1 LSGQEFSNDL
11 LTLVWVVLS
20 VSGVIFFDTKKKKTY
35 SNKLNSLDSVHTN
48 AIELK
53 NQLEST
59 FNEEVQVI
67 IDFNRLQPYGFNLG
81 PLGTQRE
88 NIEITNTKLTEG
100 YDTLRDTFFSSYD
113 ISKTQLKSKFASYIH
128 KQTNGLITIDFIG
141 VPPVGRESKNDYL
154 EAPKIMRLS
163 VNRRLT
169 FAIGTALI
177 SLGLFTAGSLIQQVY
192 FSDVTQLETQQQ
204 LRNLFMLND
213 ETSEE
218 LGESENIISQKVN
231 TEPGTYES
239 PVLGD
244 DSMELSD
251 SGLGELFNTIFSED
265 ATENIPDVFG
275 MLEIPQINLEQYVVT
290 GTSTE
295 ALTYG
300 PGYYT
305 KTSTPGNRGNVGI
318 AGHRTTYGAP
328 FSDLDKLQTGDE
340 IMLTVGTETFKY
352 IIDEILI
359 VDPDQGERY
368 LYNRGDER
376 ITLTTCH
383 PKFSDKLR
391 LIVTG
396 SLEKKEQV
404 N

>member
-1 LSGQEFSNDL
+1 MTGQEFTNDL
-11 LTLVWVVLS
+11 LTLIGVVLS
-20 VSGVIFFDTKKKKTY
+20 ISGVIFFDAKKKHTY
-35 SNKLNSLDSVHTN
+35 SNKLDTLDSVYTN

-67 IDFNRLQPYGFNLG
+67 IDFKRLQPYGFNYG
-81 PLGTQRE
+81 PLGAKRE

-100 YDTLRDTFFSSYD
+100 YDALRDTFLSSYD
-113 ISKTQLKSKFASYIH
+113 ISKNQLKSKFTSYIH
-128 KQTNGLITIDFIG
+128 KQTNGLITIDFTG
-141 VPPVGRESKNDYL
+141 VSAEGRGIKNDYS
-154 EAPKIMRLS
+154 EAPKIMRLA
-163 VNRRLT
+163 VNRRFT
-169 FAIGTALI
+169 FAIGTALL

-204 LRNLFMLND
+204 LRNLFMNND
-213 ETSEE
+213 EN
-218 LGESENIISQKVN
+218 LGELRESERILSQKVN
-231 TEPGTYES
+231 TEPRTYES

-244 DSMELSD
+244 DSSELSNGD
-251 SGLGELFNTIFSED
+251 LSELFNNIFSQS
-265 ATENIPDVFG
+265 ASENVPGVFG

-300 PGYYT
+300 PGYYI
-305 KTSTPGNRGNVGI
+305 KTSTPGSRGNVGI

-340 IMLTVGTETFKY
+340 IMLTVGGDKYKY

-359 VDPDQGERY
+359 VDPNQGERY

>member
-1 LSGQEFSNDL
+1 
-11 LTLVWVVLS
+11 VLS
-20 VSGVIFFDTKKKKTY
+20 VSVVILFDAKKKNTY
-35 SNKLNSLDSVHTN
+35 KSKLNSLDSVYTN

-59 FNEEVQVI
+59 FNEEVRVI
-67 IDFNRLQPYGFNLG
+67 IDFKRLQPYGFNFG
-81 PLGTQRE
+81 PLGTKRE
-88 NIEITNTKLTEG
+88 NTEITNSKLIEG
-100 YDTLRDTFFSSYD
+100 YDILRDTSLSSYD
-113 ISKTQLKSKFASYIH
+113 ISNTQLKSKFASYIH
-128 KQTNGLITIDFIG
+128 KQTNGLITINFIG
-141 VPPVGRESKNDYL
+141 VPAVGTESKNDYL
-154 EAPKIMRLS
+154 ESPKIMRLS

-169 FAIGTALI
+169 FAMGTALI

-192 FSDVTQLETQQQ
+192 FSDAIQLETQQQ
-204 LRNLFMLND
+204 LRSLFSMNGNN
-213 ETSEE
+213 SEE
-218 LGESENIISQKVN
+218 LIESENILSQKVN

-244 DSMELSD
+244 DSTELSN
-251 SGLGELFNTIFSED
+251 SGLNELFNNIFSEN
-265 ATENIPDVFG
+265 ATENVPDVFG
-275 MLEIPQINLEQYVVT
+275 VLEIPQINLEQYVVT

-300 PGYYT
+300 PGYYI

-396 SLEKKEQV
+396 SLEKREQV

>member
-1 LSGQEFSNDL
+1 LTGQEFSNDL

-20 VSGVIFFDTKKKKTY
+20 ISGVIFFDTKKKKTY

-67 IDFNRLQPYGFNLG
+67 IDFNRLQPYGFNFG
-81 PLGTQRE
+81 PLGTERE

-100 YDTLRDTFFSSYD
+100 YDTLRETFFSSYD

-213 ETSEE
+213 ENSEE

-231 TEPGTYES
+231 TAPGTYES

-251 SGLGELFNTIFSED
+251 SGLGELFNNIFSED

-295 ALTYG
+295 ALAYG

>member
-1 LSGQEFSNDL
+1 
-11 LTLVWVVLS
+11 VLS
-20 VSGVIFFDTKKKKTY
+20 VSGVILFDAKKKNTY
-35 SNKLNSLDSVHTN
+35 SSKLNSLDSVYIN

-59 FNEEVQVI
+59 FNEEVRVI
-67 IDFNRLQPYGFNLG
+67 IDFKRLQPYGFNFG
-81 PLGTQRE
+81 PLGTKRE
-88 NIEITNTKLTEG
+88 NTEITNSKLIEG
-100 YDTLRDTFFSSYD
+100 YDILRDTSLSSYD
-113 ISKTQLKSKFASYIH
+113 ISNTQLKSKFASYIH
-128 KQTNGLITIDFIG
+128 KQTNGLITINFIG
-141 VPPVGRESKNDYL
+141 VPAVGTESKNDYL
-154 EAPKIMRLS
+154 ESPKIMRLS

-169 FAIGTALI
+169 FAMGTALI

-192 FSDVTQLETQQQ
+192 FSDAIQLETQQQ
-204 LRNLFMLND
+204 LRSLFSMNGNN
-213 ETSEE
+213 SEE
-218 LGESENIISQKVN
+218 LIESENILSQKVN

-244 DSMELSD
+244 DSTELSN
-251 SGLGELFNTIFSED
+251 SGLNELFNNIFSEN
-265 ATENIPDVFG
+265 ATENVPDVFG
-275 MLEIPQINLEQYVVT
+275 VLEIPQINLEQYVVT

-300 PGYYT
+300 PGYYI

>member
-1 LSGQEFSNDL
+1 MIGQEFTNDL
-11 LTLVWVVLS
+11 LTLIGVVLS
-20 VSGVIFFDTKKKKTY
+20 VSGVILFDAKKKNTY
-35 SNKLNSLDSVHTN
+35 SNKLNSLDSVYPN

-53 NQLEST
+53 NQLETT
-59 FNEEVQVI
+59 FNEEVQII
-67 IDFNRLQPYGFNLG
+67 IDFKRLQPHGFNFGL
-81 PLGTQRE
+81 LGTKRE
-88 NIEITNTKLTEG
+88 NTEITNSKLIEG
-100 YDTLRDTFFSSYD
+100 YDTLRDTFLSSYD
-113 ISKTQLKSKFASYIH
+113 ISNTQLKSKFASYIH
-128 KQTNGLITIDFIG
+128 KQTNGLITINFTG
-141 VPPVGRESKNDYL
+141 VRAVDRESRNDYL
-154 EAPKIMRLS
+154 ETPKIMRLS
-163 VNRRLT
+163 VNRGLT
-169 FAIGTALI
+169 FAMGTALI

-192 FSDVTQLETQQQ
+192 FSDVTQVETQQQ
-204 LRNLFMLND
+204 LRNLFMMND
-213 ETSEE
+213 ENSEE
-218 LGESENIISQKVN
+218 LRESENILSQKVN

-239 PVLGD
+239 PALGD
-244 DSMELSD
+244 DSTELSN
-251 SGLGELFNTIFSED
+251 SGLNELFNNIFSED
-265 ATENIPDVFG
+265 ATGNIPDVFG

-305 KTSTPGNRGNVGI
+305 KTSKPGNRGNVGI

-340 IMLTVGTETFKY
+340 IMLTVGADKYKY

-359 VDPDQGERY
+359 VDPDEGERY

-396 SLEKKEQV
+396 TLEKKEQV

>member
-1 LSGQEFSNDL
+1 MIGQGFTNDL
-11 LTLVWVVLS
+11 LTLVGVVLS
-20 VSGVIFFDTKKKKTY
+20 VSSVILFDAKKKNTY
-35 SNKLNSLDSVHTN
+35 TNKLNSLESVYNN

-59 FNEEVQVI
+59 FNEEVQII
-67 IDFNRLQPYGFNLG
+67 IDFKRLQPYGFNFG
-81 PLGTQRE
+81 PLGTKRE
-88 NIEITNTKLTEG
+88 NTEITNSKLIEG

-113 ISKTQLKSKFASYIH
+113 ISNTQLKSKFASYIH
-128 KQTNGLITIDFIG
+128 KQTYGLITINFIG
-141 VPPVGRESKNDYL
+141 VPAVGTESKNDYL

-163 VNRRLT
+163 INRRLT
-169 FAIGTALI
+169 FAMGTALI
-177 SLGLFTAGSLIQQVY
+177 SLGLFIAGSLIQQVY
-192 FSDVTQLETQQQ
+192 FSDAIQLETQQQ
-204 LRNLFMLND
+204 LHNLFMMND
-213 ETSEE
+213 KNSGE
-218 LGESENIISQKVN
+218 LRESENILSQKVN

-239 PVLGD
+239 PILGD

-251 SGLGELFNTIFSED
+251 SSLSELFNNIFSED
-265 ATENIPDVFG
+265 ATENVPDVFG

-300 PGYYT
+300 PGYYI
-305 KTSTPGNRGNVGI
+305 KTSTPGSRGNVGI

-340 IMLTVGTETFKY
+340 IMLTVGGDKYKY

-359 VDPDQGERY
+359 VDPNQGERY

>member
-1 LSGQEFSNDL
+1 MIGQEFTNDL
-11 LTLVWVVLS
+11 LTLVGVVLS
-20 VSGVIFFDTKKKKTY
+20 ISGVILFDTKKKNTY
-35 SNKLNSLDSVHTN
+35 SNKLNSLDSVYTN

-59 FNEEVQVI
+59 FNEEVQII
-67 IDFNRLQPYGFNLG
+67 IDFKRLQPYGFNFGL
-81 PLGTQRE
+81 LGTKRE
-88 NIEITNTKLTEG
+88 NTEITNSKLIEG
-100 YDTLRDTFFSSYD
+100 YETLRDTFLSSYG
-113 ISKTQLKSKFASYIH
+113 ISNTQLKSKFASYIY
-128 KQTNGLITIDFIG
+128 KQTNGLVTINFIG
-141 VPPVGRESKNDYL
+141 VPAVDRESKNDYL

-169 FAIGTALI
+169 FAMGAALI

-192 FSDVTQLETQQQ
+192 FSDATQLETQQQ
-204 LRNLFMLND
+204 LR
-213 ETSEE
+213 
-218 LGESENIISQKVN
+218 ESENILSQKVN

-244 DSMELSD
+244 DSTELSN
-251 SGLGELFNTIFSED
+251 SGLNELFDNIFSED
-265 ATENIPDVFG
+265 ATENVPEVFG

-290 GTSTE
+290 GTSAE

-328 FSDLDKLQTGDE
+328 FSDLDKLQTGDQ
-340 IMLTVGTETFKY
+340 IMLTVGTDKFKY

>member
-1 LSGQEFSNDL
+1 MTGQEFTNDL
-11 LTLVWVVLS
+11 LTLIGVVLS
-20 VSGVIFFDTKKKKTY
+20 ISGVIFFDTKKKKTY
-35 SNKLNSLDSVHTN
+35 SNKLNSLDSVHIN

-67 IDFNRLQPYGFNLG
+67 IDFNRLQPYGFNFG

-88 NIEITNTKLTEG
+88 NIEITNTTF
-100 YDTLRDTFFSSYD
+100 LRSYD

-128 KQTNGLITIDFIG
+128 KQTNGLIIIDFIG

-231 TEPGTYES
+231 TAPGTYES

>member
-1 LSGQEFSNDL
+1 MIGQEFTNDL
-11 LTLVWVVLS
+11 LTLVGVVLS
-20 VSGVIFFDTKKKKTY
+20 ISGVILFDTKKKNTY
-35 SNKLNSLDSVHTN
+35 TNKLNSLDSVYNN
-48 AIELK
+48 ATELK

-59 FNEEVQVI
+59 FNEEVQII
-67 IDFNRLQPYGFNLG
+67 IDFKRLQPYGFNFGL
-81 PLGTQRE
+81 LGTKRE
-88 NIEITNTKLTEG
+88 NTEITNSKLIEG
-100 YDTLRDTFFSSYD
+100 YETLRDTFLSSYG
-113 ISKTQLKSKFASYIH
+113 ISNTQLKSKFASYIY
-128 KQTNGLITIDFIG
+128 KQTNGLVTINFKG
-141 VPPVGRESKNDYL
+141 VPPVDRESKNEYL

-169 FAIGTALI
+169 FAMGAALI

-192 FSDVTQLETQQQ
+192 FSDATQLETQQQ
-204 LRNLFMLND
+204 LR
-213 ETSEE
+213 
-218 LGESENIISQKVN
+218 ESENILSQKVN

-244 DSMELSD
+244 DSTELSN
-251 SGLGELFNTIFSED
+251 SGLNELFDNIFSED
-265 ATENIPDVFG
+265 VTENVPEVFG

-290 GTSTE
+290 GTSAE

-300 PGYYT
+300 PGYYS

-328 FSDLDKLQTGDE
+328 FSDLDKLQTGDQ
-340 IMLTVGTETFKY
+340 IMLTVGTDKFKY

>member
-1 LSGQEFSNDL
+1 MIGQEFTNDL
-11 LTLVWVVLS
+11 LTLVGVVLS
-20 VSGVIFFDTKKKKTY
+20 ISGVILFDTKKKNTY
-35 SNKLNSLDSVHTN
+35 TNKLNSLDSVYNN

-59 FNEEVQVI
+59 FNEEVQII
-67 IDFNRLQPYGFNLG
+67 IDFKRLQPYGFNFGL
-81 PLGTQRE
+81 LGTKRE
-88 NIEITNTKLTEG
+88 NTEITNSKLIEG
-100 YDTLRDTFFSSYD
+100 YETLRDTFLSSYG
-113 ISKTQLKSKFASYIH
+113 ISNTQLKSKFASYIY
-128 KQTNGLITIDFIG
+128 KQTNGLVTINFIG
-141 VPPVGRESKNDYL
+141 VPAVDRESKNDYL

-169 FAIGTALI
+169 FAMGAALI

-192 FSDVTQLETQQQ
+192 FSDATQLETQQQ
-204 LRNLFMLND
+204 LR
-213 ETSEE
+213 
-218 LGESENIISQKVN
+218 ESENILSQKVN

-244 DSMELSD
+244 DSTELSN
-251 SGLGELFNTIFSED
+251 SGLNELFDNIFSED
-265 ATENIPDVFG
+265 ATENVPEVFG

-290 GTSTE
+290 GTSAE

-305 KTSTPGNRGNVGI
+305 KTSTPGKRGNVGI

-340 IMLTVGTETFKY
+340 IMLTVGTDKYKY

>member
-1 LSGQEFSNDL
+1 MIGQEFTNDL
-11 LTLVWVVLS
+11 LTLIGVVLS
-20 VSGVIFFDTKKKKTY
+20 ISGVILFDAKKKNTY
-35 SNKLNSLDSVHTN
+35 TNKLNSLDSVYTN

-59 FNEEVQVI
+59 FNEEVQII
-67 IDFNRLQPYGFNLG
+67 IDFKRLQPYGFNFGL
-81 PLGTQRE
+81 LGTKRE
-88 NIEITNTKLTEG
+88 NTEITNSKLIEG
-100 YDTLRDTFFSSYD
+100 YETLRDTFLSSYG
-113 ISKTQLKSKFASYIH
+113 ISNTQLKSKFASYIY
-128 KQTNGLITIDFIG
+128 KQTNGLVTINFIG
-141 VPPVGRESKNDYL
+141 VPAVDRESKNDYL

-169 FAIGTALI
+169 FAMGAALI

-192 FSDVTQLETQQQ
+192 FSDATQLETQQQ
-204 LRNLFMLND
+204 LR
-213 ETSEE
+213 
-218 LGESENIISQKVN
+218 ESENILSQKVN

-244 DSMELSD
+244 DSTELSN
-251 SGLGELFNTIFSED
+251 SGLNELFDNIFSED
-265 ATENIPDVFG
+265 ATENVPEVFG

-290 GTSTE
+290 GTSAE

-328 FSDLDKLQTGDE
+328 FSDLDKLQTGDQ
-340 IMLTVGTETFKY
+340 IMLTVGTDKFKY

>member
-1 LSGQEFSNDL
+1 MIGQEFTNDL
-11 LTLVWVVLS
+11 LTLVGVVLS
-20 VSGVIFFDTKKKKTY
+20 ISGVILFDTKKKNTY
-35 SNKLNSLDSVHTN
+35 SNKLNSLDSVYNN

-59 FNEEVQVI
+59 FNEEVQII
-67 IDFNRLQPYGFNLG
+67 IDFKRLQPYGFNFGL
-81 PLGTQRE
+81 LGTKRE
-88 NIEITNTKLTEG
+88 NTEITNSKLIEG
-100 YDTLRDTFFSSYD
+100 YETLRDTFLSSYG
-113 ISKTQLKSKFASYIH
+113 ISNTQLKSKFASYIY
-128 KQTNGLITIDFIG
+128 KQTNGLVTINFIG
-141 VPPVGRESKNDYL
+141 VPAVDRESKNDYL

-169 FAIGTALI
+169 FAMGAALI

-192 FSDVTQLETQQQ
+192 FSDATQLETQQQ
-204 LRNLFMLND
+204 LR
-213 ETSEE
+213 
-218 LGESENIISQKVN
+218 ESENILSQKVN

-244 DSMELSD
+244 DSTELSN
-251 SGLGELFNTIFSED
+251 SGLNELFDNIFSED
-265 ATENIPDVFG
+265 ATENVPEVFG

-290 GTSTE
+290 GTSAE

-328 FSDLDKLQTGDE
+328 FSDLDKLQTGDQ
-340 IMLTVGTETFKY
+340 IMLTVGTDKFKY

>member
-1 LSGQEFSNDL
+1 MLSI
-11 LTLVWVVLS
+11 
-20 VSGVIFFDTKKKKTY
+20 SGVILFDAKKKNTY
-35 SNKLNSLDSVHTN
+35 TNKLNSLDSVYNN

-59 FNEEVQVI
+59 FNEEVQII
-67 IDFNRLQPYGFNLG
+67 IDFKRLQPYGFNFGL
-81 PLGTQRE
+81 LGTKRE
-88 NIEITNTKLTEG
+88 NTEITNSKLIEG
-100 YDTLRDTFFSSYD
+100 YETLRDTFLSSYG
-113 ISKTQLKSKFASYIH
+113 ISNTQLKSKFASYIY
-128 KQTNGLITIDFIG
+128 KQTNGLVTINFIG
-141 VPPVGRESKNDYL
+141 VPAVDRESKNDYL

-169 FAIGTALI
+169 FAMGAALI

-192 FSDVTQLETQQQ
+192 FSDATQLETQQQ
-204 LRNLFMLND
+204 LR
-213 ETSEE
+213 
-218 LGESENIISQKVN
+218 ESENILSQKVN

-244 DSMELSD
+244 DSTELSN
-251 SGLGELFNTIFSED
+251 SGLNELFDNIFSED
-265 ATENIPDVFG
+265 ATENVPEVFG

-290 GTSTE
+290 GTSAE

-328 FSDLDKLQTGDE
+328 FSDLDKLQTGDQ
-340 IMLTVGTETFKY
+340 IMLTVGTDKFKY

>member
-1 LSGQEFSNDL
+1 MTGQEFTNDL
-11 LTLVWVVLS
+11 LTLIGVVLS
-20 VSGVIFFDTKKKKTY
+20 ISGVIFFDTKKKKTY

-67 IDFNRLQPYGFNLG
+67 IDFNRLQPYGFNFG
-81 PLGTQRE
+81 PLGTERE

-204 LRNLFMLND
+204 LRNLFMMND
-213 ETSEE
+213 ENSEE

-251 SGLGELFNTIFSED
+251 SGLGELFNNIFSED

>member
-1 LSGQEFSNDL
+1 
-11 LTLVWVVLS
+11 VLS
-20 VSGVIFFDTKKKKTY
+20 VSVVILFDAKKKNTY
-35 SNKLNSLDSVHTN
+35 KSKLNSLDSVYTN

-59 FNEEVQVI
+59 FNEEVRVI
-67 IDFNRLQPYGFNLG
+67 IDFKRLQPYGFNFG
-81 PLGTQRE
+81 PLGTKRE
-88 NIEITNTKLTEG
+88 NTEITNSKLIEG
-100 YDTLRDTFFSSYD
+100 YDILRDTSLSSYD
-113 ISKTQLKSKFASYIH
+113 ISNTQLKSKFASYIH
-128 KQTNGLITIDFIG
+128 KQTNGLITINFIG
-141 VPPVGRESKNDYL
+141 VPAVGTESKNDYL
-154 EAPKIMRLS
+154 ESPKIMRLS

-169 FAIGTALI
+169 FAMGTALI

-192 FSDVTQLETQQQ
+192 FSDAIQLETQQQ
-204 LRNLFMLND
+204 LRSLFSMNGNN
-213 ETSEE
+213 SEE
-218 LGESENIISQKVN
+218 LIESENILSQKVN

-244 DSMELSD
+244 DSTELSN
-251 SGLGELFNTIFSED
+251 SGLNELFNNIFSEN
-265 ATENIPDVFG
+265 ATENVPDVFG
-275 MLEIPQINLEQYVVT
+275 VLEIPQINLEQYVVT

-300 PGYYT
+300 PGYYI

-340 IMLTVGTETFKY
+340 IMLTVRTETFKY

>member
-1 LSGQEFSNDL
+1 MLSI
-11 LTLVWVVLS
+11 
-20 VSGVIFFDTKKKKTY
+20 SGVIFLDAKKKNTY
-35 SNKLNSLDSVHTN
+35 SNKLNSLDSVYTN

-53 NQLEST
+53 NQLESS
-59 FNEEVQVI
+59 FNEEVQII
-67 IDFNRLQPYGFNLG
+67 IDFKRLQPYGFNFGL
-81 PLGTQRE
+81 LGTKRE
-88 NIEITNTKLTEG
+88 NTEITNSKLIEG
-100 YDTLRDTFFSSYD
+100 YETLRDTFLSSYG
-113 ISKTQLKSKFASYIH
+113 ISNTQLKSKFASYIY
-128 KQTNGLITIDFIG
+128 KQTNGLVTINFKG
-141 VPPVGRESKNDYL
+141 VPAVDRESKNDYL

-169 FAIGTALI
+169 FAMGAALI

-192 FSDVTQLETQQQ
+192 FSDATQLETQQQ
-204 LRNLFMLND
+204 LR
-213 ETSEE
+213 
-218 LGESENIISQKVN
+218 ESENILSQKVN

-244 DSMELSD
+244 DSTELSN
-251 SGLGELFNTIFSED
+251 SGLNELFDNIFSED
-265 ATENIPDVFG
+265 ATENVPEVFG

-290 GTSTE
+290 GTSAE

-328 FSDLDKLQTGDE
+328 FSDLDKLQTGDQ
-340 IMLTVGTETFKY
+340 IMLTVGTDKFKY

>member
-1 LSGQEFSNDL
+1 MIGQEFTNDL
-11 LTLVWVVLS
+11 LALVGVVLS
-20 VSGVIFFDTKKKKTY
+20 IIGVILFDAKKKNTY
-35 SNKLNSLDSVHTN
+35 TNKLNSLDSVYNN

-59 FNEEVQVI
+59 FNEEVQII
-67 IDFNRLQPYGFNLG
+67 IDFKRLQPYGFNFGL
-81 PLGTQRE
+81 LGTKRE
-88 NIEITNTKLTEG
+88 NTEITNSKLIEG
-100 YDTLRDTFFSSYD
+100 YETLRDTFLSSYG
-113 ISKTQLKSKFASYIH
+113 ISNTQLKSKFASYIY
-128 KQTNGLITIDFIG
+128 KQTNGLVTINFIG
-141 VPPVGRESKNDYL
+141 VPAVDRESKNDYL

-169 FAIGTALI
+169 FAMGAALI

-192 FSDVTQLETQQQ
+192 FSDATQLETQQQ
-204 LRNLFMLND
+204 LR
-213 ETSEE
+213 
-218 LGESENIISQKVN
+218 ESENILSQKVN

-244 DSMELSD
+244 DSTELSN
-251 SGLGELFNTIFSED
+251 SGLNELFDNIFSED
-265 ATENIPDVFG
+265 ATENVPEVFG

-290 GTSTE
+290 GTSAE

-328 FSDLDKLQTGDE
+328 FSDLDKLQTGDQ
-340 IMLTVGTETFKY
+340 IMLTVGTDKFKY

>member
-1 LSGQEFSNDL
+1 MIGQEFTNDL
-11 LTLVWVVLS
+11 LTLIGVVLS
-20 VSGVIFFDTKKKKTY
+20 ISGVILFDAKKKNTY
-35 SNKLNSLDSVHTN
+35 SNKLNSLDSVYTN

-59 FNEEVQVI
+59 FNEEVQII
-67 IDFNRLQPYGFNLG
+67 IDFKRLRPYGFNFGL
-81 PLGTQRE
+81 LGTKRE
-88 NIEITNTKLTEG
+88 NTEITNSKLIEG
-100 YDTLRDTFFSSYD
+100 YETLRDTFLSSYG
-113 ISKTQLKSKFASYIH
+113 ISNTQLKSKFASYIY
-128 KQTNGLITIDFIG
+128 KQTNGLVTINFIG
-141 VPPVGRESKNDYL
+141 VPAVDRESKNDYL

-169 FAIGTALI
+169 FAMGAALI

-192 FSDVTQLETQQQ
+192 FSDATQLETQQQ
-204 LRNLFMLND
+204 LR
-213 ETSEE
+213 
-218 LGESENIISQKVN
+218 ESENILSQKVN

-244 DSMELSD
+244 DSTELSN
-251 SGLGELFNTIFSED
+251 SGLNELFDNIFSED
-265 ATENIPDVFG
+265 ATENVPEVFG

-290 GTSTE
+290 GTSAE

-305 KTSTPGNRGNVGI
+305 KTSTPGKRGNVGI

-340 IMLTVGTETFKY
+340 IMLTVGTDKFKY

>member
-1 LSGQEFSNDL
+1 MIGQEFTNDL
-11 LTLVWVVLS
+11 LTLVGVVLS
-20 VSGVIFFDTKKKKTY
+20 ISGVILFDAKKKNTY
-35 SNKLNSLDSVHTN
+35 SNKLNSLDSVYTN

-59 FNEEVQVI
+59 FNEEVQII
-67 IDFNRLQPYGFNLG
+67 IDFKRLQPYGFNFGL
-81 PLGTQRE
+81 LGTKRE
-88 NIEITNTKLTEG
+88 NTEITNSKLIEG
-100 YDTLRDTFFSSYD
+100 YETLRDTFLSSYG
-113 ISKTQLKSKFASYIH
+113 ISNTQLKSKFASYIY
-128 KQTNGLITIDFIG
+128 KQTNGLVTINFIG
-141 VPPVGRESKNDYL
+141 VPAVDRESKNDYL

-169 FAIGTALI
+169 FAMGAALI

-192 FSDVTQLETQQQ
+192 FSDATQLETQQQ
-204 LRNLFMLND
+204 LR
-213 ETSEE
+213 
-218 LGESENIISQKVN
+218 ESENILSQKVN

-244 DSMELSD
+244 DSTELSN
-251 SGLGELFNTIFSED
+251 SGLNELFDNIFSED
-265 ATENIPDVFG
+265 ATENVPEVFG

-290 GTSTE
+290 GTSAE

-328 FSDLDKLQTGDE
+328 FSDLDKLQTGDQ
-340 IMLTVGTETFKY
+340 IMLTVGTDKFKY

>member
-1 LSGQEFSNDL
+1 L
-11 LTLVWVVLS
+11 
-20 VSGVIFFDTKKKKTY
+20 
-35 SNKLNSLDSVHTN
+35 
-48 AIELK
+48 
-53 NQLEST
+53 
-59 FNEEVQVI
+59 
-67 IDFNRLQPYGFNLG
+67 
-81 PLGTQRE
+81 
-88 NIEITNTKLTEG
+88 
-100 YDTLRDTFFSSYD
+100 SSYD
-113 ISKTQLKSKFASYIH
+113 ISTTQLKSKFASYIH

-141 VPPVGRESKNDYL
+141 VPPVSRESKNDYL

-204 LRNLFMLND
+204 LRNLFMMND
-213 ETSEE
+213 ENSEE
-218 LGESENIISQKVN
+218 LGESENIMSQKVN

-251 SGLGELFNTIFSED
+251 SGLGELFNNIFSED

>member
-1 LSGQEFSNDL
+1 MSGQEFSNDL

-20 VSGVIFFDTKKKKTY
+20 VSSVILFDAKKKNTY
-35 SNKLNSLDSVHTN
+35 KSKLNSLDSVYTN
-48 AIELK
+48 ATELK

-59 FNEEVQVI
+59 FNEEVRVI
-67 IDFNRLQPYGFNLG
+67 IDFKRLQPYGFNFG
-81 PLGTQRE
+81 PLGTKRE
-88 NIEITNTKLTEG
+88 NTEITNSKLIEG

-113 ISKTQLKSKFASYIH
+113 ISNTQLKSKFASYIH
-128 KQTNGLITIDFIG
+128 KQTNGLITINFIG
-141 VPPVGRESKNDYL
+141 VPAVGTESKNDYL

-169 FAIGTALI
+169 FAMGTALI

-192 FSDVTQLETQQQ
+192 FSDAIQLETQQQ
-204 LRNLFMLND
+204 LHNLFMMND
-213 ETSEE
+213 KNSGE
-218 LGESENIISQKVN
+218 LRESENTLSQKVN

-239 PVLGD
+239 PILGD

-251 SGLGELFNTIFSED
+251 SSLSELFNNIFSED
-265 ATENIPDVFG
+265 ATENVPDVFG

-300 PGYYT
+300 PGYYI
-305 KTSTPGNRGNVGI
+305 KTSTPGSRGNVGI

-340 IMLTVGTETFKY
+340 IMLTVGGDKYKY

-359 VDPDQGERY
+359 VDPNQGERY

>member
-1 LSGQEFSNDL
+1 
-11 LTLVWVVLS
+11 VLS
-20 VSGVIFFDTKKKKTY
+20 VSVVILFDAKKKNTY
-35 SNKLNSLDSVHTN
+35 KSKLNSLDSVYTN

-59 FNEEVQVI
+59 FNEEVRVI
-67 IDFNRLQPYGFNLG
+67 IDFKRLQPYGFNFG
-81 PLGTQRE
+81 PLGTKRE
-88 NIEITNTKLTEG
+88 NTEITNSKLIEG
-100 YDTLRDTFFSSYD
+100 YDILRDTSLSSYD
-113 ISKTQLKSKFASYIH
+113 ISNTQLKSKFASYIH
-128 KQTNGLITIDFIG
+128 KQTNGLITINFIG
-141 VPPVGRESKNDYL
+141 VPAVGTESKNDYL
-154 EAPKIMRLS
+154 ESPKIMRLS

-169 FAIGTALI
+169 FAMGTALI

-192 FSDVTQLETQQQ
+192 FSDAIQLETQQQ
-204 LRNLFMLND
+204 LRSLFSMNGNN
-213 ETSEE
+213 SEE
-218 LGESENIISQKVN
+218 LLESENILSQKVN

-244 DSMELSD
+244 DSTELSN
-251 SGLGELFNTIFSED
+251 SGLNELFNNIFSEN
-265 ATENIPDVFG
+265 ATENVPDVFG
-275 MLEIPQINLEQYVVT
+275 VLEIPQINLEQYVVT

-300 PGYYT
+300 PGYYI

>member
-1 LSGQEFSNDL
+1 MIGQEFTNDL
-11 LTLVWVVLS
+11 LTLIGVVLS
-20 VSGVIFFDTKKKKTY
+20 ISGVILFDAKKKNTY
-35 SNKLNSLDSVHTN
+35 SNKLNSLDSVYTN

-59 FNEEVQVI
+59 FNEEVQII
-67 IDFNRLQPYGFNLG
+67 IDFKRLQPYGFNFGL
-81 PLGTQRE
+81 LGTKRE
-88 NIEITNTKLTEG
+88 NTEITNSKLIEG
-100 YDTLRDTFFSSYD
+100 YETLRDTFLSSYG
-113 ISKTQLKSKFASYIH
+113 ISNTQLKSKFASYIY
-128 KQTNGLITIDFIG
+128 KQTNGLVTINFIG
-141 VPPVGRESKNDYL
+141 VPAVDRESKNDYL

-169 FAIGTALI
+169 FAMGAALI

-192 FSDVTQLETQQQ
+192 FSDATQLETQQQ
-204 LRNLFMLND
+204 LR
-213 ETSEE
+213 
-218 LGESENIISQKVN
+218 ESENILSQKVN

-244 DSMELSD
+244 DSTELSN
-251 SGLGELFNTIFSED
+251 SGLNELFDNIFSED
-265 ATENIPDVFG
+265 ATENVPEVFG

-290 GTSTE
+290 GTSAE

-328 FSDLDKLQTGDE
+328 FSDLDKLQTGDQ
-340 IMLTVGTETFKY
+340 IMLTVGTDKFKY

>member
-1 LSGQEFSNDL
+1 M
-11 LTLVWVVLS
+11 
-20 VSGVIFFDTKKKKTY
+20 
-35 SNKLNSLDSVHTN
+35 
-48 AIELK
+48 
-53 NQLEST
+53 
-59 FNEEVQVI
+59 
-67 IDFNRLQPYGFNLG
+67 
-81 PLGTQRE
+81 
-88 NIEITNTKLTEG
+88 
-100 YDTLRDTFFSSYD
+100 SSYD
-113 ISKTQLKSKFASYIH
+113 ISNTQLKSKFASYIH
-128 KQTNGLITIDFIG
+128 KQTNGLITINFTG
-141 VPPVGRESKNDYL
+141 VPAVDRESRNDYL

-163 VNRRLT
+163 VNRGLT
-169 FAIGTALI
+169 FAMGTALI

-192 FSDVTQLETQQQ
+192 FSDATQVETQQQ
-204 LRNLFMLND
+204 LRNLFMMND
-213 ETSEE
+213 ENSEE
-218 LGESENIISQKVN
+218 LRESENILSQKVN

-244 DSMELSD
+244 DSTELSN
-251 SGLGELFNTIFSED
+251 SGLNELFNNIFSED

-340 IMLTVGTETFKY
+340 IMLTVGADKYKY

-359 VDPDQGERY
+359 VDPDEGERY

>member
-1 LSGQEFSNDL
+1 LTGQEFTNDL
-11 LTLVWVVLS
+11 LTLIGVVLS
-20 VSGVIFFDTKKKKTY
+20 ISGVIFFDTKKKKTY

-67 IDFNRLQPYGFNLG
+67 IDFNRLQPYGFNFG

-100 YDTLRDTFFSSYD
+100 YDTLRDTFLSSYD
-113 ISKTQLKSKFASYIH
+113 ISTTQLESKFASYIH

-154 EAPKIMRLS
+154 ESPKIMRLS

-192 FSDVTQLETQQQ
+192 FSDITQLETQQQ

-213 ETSEE
+213 ENSEE

-251 SGLGELFNTIFSED
+251 SGLGELFNNIFSED

-391 LIVTG
+391 LIATG

>member
-1 LSGQEFSNDL
+1 MF
-11 LTLVWVVLS
+11 S
-20 VSGVIFFDTKKKKTY
+20 VSGVILFDAKKKNTY
-35 SNKLNSLDSVHTN
+35 SSKLNSLDSVYNN
-48 AIELK
+48 ATELK
-53 NQLEST
+53 NKLEST
-59 FNEEVQVI
+59 FNEEVRVI
-67 IDFNRLQPYGFNLG
+67 IDFKRLQPYGFYLG

-113 ISKTQLKSKFASYIH
+113 ISNTQLKSKFASYIH

-141 VPPVGRESKNDYL
+141 VPAVDTENKNDYL

-169 FAIGTALI
+169 FAMGTALI

-192 FSDVTQLETQQQ
+192 FSDATQLETQQQ
-204 LRNLFMLND
+204 LHNLFMMND
-213 ETSEE
+213 KNSGE
-218 LGESENIISQKVN
+218 LRESENILSQKVN

-239 PVLGD
+239 PILGD

-251 SGLGELFNTIFSED
+251 SSLSELFNNIFSED
-265 ATENIPDVFG
+265 ATENVPDVFG

-305 KTSTPGNRGNVGI
+305 QTSTPGNRGNVGI

-340 IMLTVGTETFKY
+340 IMLTVGADKYKY

>member
-1 LSGQEFSNDL
+1 MIGQEFTNDL
-11 LTLVWVVLS
+11 LTLIGVVLS
-20 VSGVIFFDTKKKKTY
+20 VSGVILFDAKKKNTY
-35 SNKLNSLDSVHTN
+35 SNKLNSLDSVYPN

-53 NQLEST
+53 NQLETT
-59 FNEEVQVI
+59 FNEEVQII
-67 IDFNRLQPYGFNLG
+67 IDFKRLQPHGFNFGL
-81 PLGTQRE
+81 LGTKRE
-88 NIEITNTKLTEG
+88 NTEITNSKLIEG
-100 YDTLRDTFFSSYD
+100 YDTLRDTFLSSYD
-113 ISKTQLKSKFASYIH
+113 ISNTQLKSKFASYIH
-128 KQTNGLITIDFIG
+128 KQTNGLITINFIG
-141 VPPVGRESKNDYL
+141 VPAVGMESRNDYL

-163 VNRRLT
+163 VNRGLT
-169 FAIGTALI
+169 FAMGTALI

-192 FSDVTQLETQQQ
+192 FSDATQFETQQQ
-204 LRNLFMLND
+204 LRNLFMMND
-213 ETSEE
+213 ENSEE
-218 LGESENIISQKVN
+218 LRESENILSQKVN

-244 DSMELSD
+244 DSTELSN
-251 SGLGELFNTIFSED
+251 SGLNELFNNIFSED

-340 IMLTVGTETFKY
+340 IMLTVGTDKFKY

-396 SLEKKEQV
+396 TLEKKEQV

>member
-1 LSGQEFSNDL
+1 MIGQEFTNDL
-11 LTLVWVVLS
+11 LTLIGVVLS
-20 VSGVIFFDTKKKKTY
+20 ISGVILFDAKKKNTY
-35 SNKLNSLDSVHTN
+35 SNKLNSLDSVYTN

-59 FNEEVQVI
+59 FNEEVQII
-67 IDFNRLQPYGFNLG
+67 IDFKRLQPYGFNLG
-81 PLGTQRE
+81 LLGTKRE
-88 NIEITNTKLTEG
+88 NTEITNSKLIEG
-100 YDTLRDTFFSSYD
+100 YETLRDTFLSSYG
-113 ISKTQLKSKFASYIH
+113 ISNTQLKSKFASYIY
-128 KQTNGLITIDFIG
+128 KQTNGLVTINFIG
-141 VPPVGRESKNDYL
+141 VPAVDRESKNDYL

-169 FAIGTALI
+169 FAMGAALI

-192 FSDVTQLETQQQ
+192 FSDATQLETQQQ
-204 LRNLFMLND
+204 LR
-213 ETSEE
+213 
-218 LGESENIISQKVN
+218 ESENILSQKVN

-244 DSMELSD
+244 DSTELSN
-251 SGLGELFNTIFSED
+251 SGLNELFDNIFSED
-265 ATENIPDVFG
+265 ATENVPEVFG

-290 GTSTE
+290 GTSAE

-328 FSDLDKLQTGDE
+328 FSDLDKLQTGDQV
-340 IMLTVGTETFKY
+340 MLTVGTDKFKY

>member
-1 LSGQEFSNDL
+1 MIGQEFTNDL
-11 LTLVWVVLS
+11 LTLVGVVLS
-20 VSGVIFFDTKKKKTY
+20 VSGVILFDAKKKNTY
-35 SNKLNSLDSVHTN
+35 SNKLNSLDSVYTN

-59 FNEEVQVI
+59 FNEEVQII
-67 IDFNRLQPYGFNLG
+67 IDFKRLRPYGFNFGLLG
-81 PLGTQRE
+81 IKRE
-88 NIEITNTKLTEG
+88 NTEITNSKLIEG
-100 YDTLRDTFFSSYD
+100 YETLRDTFLSSYG
-113 ISKTQLKSKFASYIH
+113 ISNTQLKSKFASYIY
-128 KQTNGLITIDFIG
+128 KQTNGLVTINFIG
-141 VPPVGRESKNDYL
+141 VPAVDRESKNDYL

-163 VNRRLT
+163 VNRGLT
-169 FAIGTALI
+169 FAIGAALI

-192 FSDVTQLETQQQ
+192 FSDATQLETQQQ
-204 LRNLFMLND
+204 LR
-213 ETSEE
+213 
-218 LGESENIISQKVN
+218 ESENILSQKVN
-231 TEPGTYES
+231 SEPGTYES

-244 DSMELSD
+244 DSTELSN
-251 SGLGELFNTIFSED
+251 SGLSELFDNIVSED
-265 ATENIPDVFG
+265 ATENVPEVFG

-290 GTSTE
+290 GTSAE

-305 KTSTPGNRGNVGI
+305 KTSTPGKRGNVGI

-328 FSDLDKLQTGDE
+328 FSDLDKLQTGDQ
-340 IMLTVGTETFKY
+340 IMLTVGTDKFKY

>member
-1 LSGQEFSNDL
+1 MSGQEFSNDL

-20 VSGVIFFDTKKKKTY
+20 ISGVIFFDTKKKKTY
-35 SNKLNSLDSVHTN
+35 SNKLNSLDSVYTN

-59 FNEEVQVI
+59 FNEEVHVI

-100 YDTLRDTFFSSYD
+100 YDTLRDTFLSSYD
-113 ISKTQLKSKFASYIH
+113 ISTTQLKSKFSSYIY

-141 VPPVGRESKNDYL
+141 VPPVSRESKNDYL

-204 LRNLFMLND
+204 LRNLFMMND
-213 ETSEE
+213 ENSEE

-251 SGLGELFNTIFSED
+251 SGLGELFNNIFSED

-295 ALTYG
+295 ALAYG

>member
-1 LSGQEFSNDL
+1 MTGQEFTNDL
-11 LTLVWVVLS
+11 LTLIGVVLS
-20 VSGVIFFDTKKKKTY
+20 ISGVIFFDTKKKKTY

-192 FSDVTQLETQQQ
+192 FSDITQLETQQQ

-251 SGLGELFNTIFSED
+251 SGLGELFNNIFSED

-295 ALTYG
+295 ALAYG

-396 SLEKKEQV
+396 SLKKNEQV

>member
-1 LSGQEFSNDL
+1 
-11 LTLVWVVLS
+11 VLS
-20 VSGVIFFDTKKKKTY
+20 VSVVILFDAKKKNTY
-35 SNKLNSLDSVHTN
+35 KSKLNSLDSVYTN

-59 FNEEVQVI
+59 FNEEVRVI
-67 IDFNRLQPYGFNLG
+67 IDFKRLQPYGFNFG
-81 PLGTQRE
+81 PLGTKRE
-88 NIEITNTKLTEG
+88 NTEITNSKLIEG
-100 YDTLRDTFFSSYD
+100 YDILRDTSLSSYD
-113 ISKTQLKSKFASYIH
+113 ISNTQLKSKFASYIH
-128 KQTNGLITIDFIG
+128 KQTNGLITINFIG
-141 VPPVGRESKNDYL
+141 VPAVGTESKNDYL
-154 EAPKIMRLS
+154 ESPKIMRLS

-169 FAIGTALI
+169 FAMGTALI

-192 FSDVTQLETQQQ
+192 FSDAIQLETQQQ
-204 LRNLFMLND
+204 LRSLFSMNGNN
-213 ETSEE
+213 SEE
-218 LGESENIISQKVN
+218 LIESENIISQKVN

-244 DSMELSD
+244 DSLEISD
-251 SGLGELFNTIFSED
+251 SGLNELFNNIFSEN
-265 ATENIPDVFG
+265 ATENVPDVFG
-275 MLEIPQINLEQYVVT
+275 VLEIPQINLEQYVVT

-300 PGYYT
+300 PGYYI

-340 IMLTVGTETFKY
+340 IMLTVRTETFKY

>member
-1 LSGQEFSNDL
+1 MIGQEFTNDL
-11 LTLVWVVLS
+11 LTLVGVVLS
-20 VSGVIFFDTKKKKTY
+20 ISGVILFDTKKKNTY
-35 SNKLNSLDSVHTN
+35 TNKLNSLDSVYNN

-59 FNEEVQVI
+59 FNEEVQII
-67 IDFNRLQPYGFNLG
+67 IDFKRLQPYGFNFGL
-81 PLGTQRE
+81 LGTKRE
-88 NIEITNTKLTEG
+88 NTEITNSKLIEG
-100 YDTLRDTFFSSYD
+100 YETLRDTFLSSYG
-113 ISKTQLKSKFASYIH
+113 ISNTQLKSKFASYIY
-128 KQTNGLITIDFIG
+128 KQTNGLVTINFKG
-141 VPPVGRESKNDYL
+141 VPAVDRESKNDYL

-169 FAIGTALI
+169 FAMGAALI

-192 FSDVTQLETQQQ
+192 FSDATQLETQQQ
-204 LRNLFMLND
+204 LR
-213 ETSEE
+213 
-218 LGESENIISQKVN
+218 ESENILSQKVN

-244 DSMELSD
+244 DSTELSN
-251 SGLGELFNTIFSED
+251 SGLNELFDNIFSED
-265 ATENIPDVFG
+265 VTENVPEVFG

-290 GTSTE
+290 GTSAE

-328 FSDLDKLQTGDE
+328 FSDLDKLQTGDQ
-340 IMLTVGTETFKY
+340 IMLTVGTDKFKY

>member
-1 LSGQEFSNDL
+1 MIGQEFTNDL
-11 LTLVWVVLS
+11 LTLVGVVLS
-20 VSGVIFFDTKKKKTY
+20 ISGVILFDTKKKNTY
-35 SNKLNSLDSVHTN
+35 TNKLNSLDSVYNN

-59 FNEEVQVI
+59 FNEEVQII
-67 IDFNRLQPYGFNLG
+67 IDFKRLQPYGFNFGL
-81 PLGTQRE
+81 LGTKRE
-88 NIEITNTKLTEG
+88 NTEITNSKLIEG
-100 YDTLRDTFFSSYD
+100 YETLRDTFLSSYG
-113 ISKTQLKSKFASYIH
+113 ISNTQLKSKFASYIY
-128 KQTNGLITIDFIG
+128 KQTNGLVTINFKG
-141 VPPVGRESKNDYL
+141 VPAVDRESKNDYL

-169 FAIGTALI
+169 FAMGAALI

-192 FSDVTQLETQQQ
+192 FSDATQLETQQQ
-204 LRNLFMLND
+204 LR
-213 ETSEE
+213 
-218 LGESENIISQKVN
+218 ESENILSQKVN

-244 DSMELSD
+244 DSTELSN
-251 SGLGELFNTIFSED
+251 SGLNELFDNIFSED
-265 ATENIPDVFG
+265 ATENVPEVFG

-290 GTSTE
+290 GTSAE

-305 KTSTPGNRGNVGI
+305 KTSTPGKRGNVGI

-328 FSDLDKLQTGDE
+328 FSDLDKLQTGDQ
-340 IMLTVGTETFKY
+340 IMLTVGTDKFKY

>member
-1 LSGQEFSNDL
+1 MLSI
-11 LTLVWVVLS
+11 
-20 VSGVIFFDTKKKKTY
+20 SGVIFFDTKKKKTY

-67 IDFNRLQPYGFNLG
+67 IDFNRLQPYGFNFG

-192 FSDVTQLETQQQ
+192 FSDITQLETQQQ
-204 LRNLFMLND
+204 LRNLFMMND

-231 TEPGTYES
+231 TAPGTYES

-295 ALTYG
+295 ALAYG